1 MIGHLVDGVD
11 VVVAVPPG
19 SRRPE
24 PLLAALNSAH
34 PDWNCRPVWAGDPQL
49 RPPLTGMHTWL
60 EAGVDEADLLR
71 VDPDGLPWLAALSA
85 IPQVERPT
93 IVIVC
98 GAAVLG
104 DITSLVPPDG
114 ELLVVPKSISPPVND
129 GHLHPSLEEL
139 GTEGAVSATVAAFG
153 RGSDEI
159 IAWVLRSLLVPTR
172 LEHAVA
178 SGRVLE
184 LAAQLF
190 SSQRCRDD
198 RVGASVWRW
207 PSSSPVLLDLP
218 EFDSARPW
226 LADPTLAGRPRITL
240 GVPERMGA
248 VNRAAGQLAGTTDP
262 LRLPGGI
269 EIDKAIRRIAR
280 HHRELPARPWSDA
293 AAFRRWLDE
302 RYWEDV
308 HWSRGDLQAIFPYH
322 TGADADRFSAWARR
336 AAADGDAPLMVDP
349 NVLRSSSSVEQIGAR
364 RDGVNLVG
372 YFKHQSGV
380 SNVGRRV
387 AGIFDRHEVP
397 YTTVAY
403 ERTWS
408 PPIVPTPATDQR
420 IEFADSLAF
429 VNADQFDHLHH
440 DIPEMFG
447 PGRQVVGMWSWE
459 LETIEG
465 VTPIGHRHADQIWG
479 TTTFMADPF
488 RHLPVRVEHVHVPFT
503 EPTPSTRRRSEFA
516 RLADADDRFVF
527 GVVLDHLS
535 VTERKNPVAAVRAF
549 RRAFPTAEADG
560 SGPMLVVKT
569 INAERCWE
577 DHERL
582 LVEASGRDDIII
594 WNELL
599 PIADHVAL
607 IASFDA
613 LVSLH
618 RSEGVGLHLAEAM
631 WLERPIIATRYS
643 GNLDFMDAESA
654 LLIDADMV
662 PVGPGLAPYPAAATW
677 ASPKLDDAAAA
688 MRRLVA
694 DPDLA
699 RSVGRAAREK
709 MESMPGE
716 AEFVARVVGLLG
728 LER

>member
-11 VVVAVPPG
+11 VIVAVPPG

-24 PLLAALNSAH
+24 PLLAALHAAH

-49 RPPLTGMHTWL
+49 RPRLVGAHWL
-60 EAGVDEADLLR
+60 DSGVDEADLLR

-85 IPQVERPT
+85 MGSVERPT
-93 IVIVC
+93 IIIVC

-104 DITSLVPPDG
+104 DLSSLVPADG
-114 ELLVVPKSISPPVND
+114 EIVVVPKSIEPPIND
-129 GHLHPSLEEL
+129 GTRHPSFEDL
-139 GTEGAVSATVAAFG
+139 GVEGAASATVASFG
-153 RGSDEI
+153 RGSDDAVVWI
-159 IAWVLRSLLVPTR
+159 RRSLLVPSR

-178 SGRVLE
+178 VGRVLE

-190 SSQRCRDD
+190 ASRRCLDD

-207 PSSSPVLLDLP
+207 PTTAPVLLDLP
-218 EFDSARPW
+218 EFDSDRPW
-226 LADPTLAGRPRITL
+226 LADPTLAGTPRITL
-240 GVPERMGA
+240 GVPQRMGA
-248 VNRAAGQLAGTTDP
+248 VNRAAGQLGGTTEP
-262 LRLPGGI
+262 LRLPGGL
-269 EIDKAIRRIAR
+269 EVDKTIRRIAR
-280 HHRELPARPWSDA
+280 HHRKLPAQPWSDA

-302 RYWEDV
+302 RYWEDL
-308 HWSRGDLQAIFPYH
+308 HWSRGDLQAVFPYH

-336 AAADGDAPLMVDP
+336 AAADGDAPLMIDP
-349 NVLRSSSSVEQIGAR
+349 GVLRSSSKVDQVGAR

-380 SNVGRRV
+380 ANVGRRV
-387 AGIFDRHEVP
+387 ADIFERHGVP
-397 YTTVAY
+397 HTTVAY

-408 PPIVPTPATDQR
+408 PPIVPPPVTDQR

-429 VNADQFDHLHH
+429 VNADQFDHLRN

-447 PGRQVVGMWSWE
+447 PGRQVVGYWAWE
-459 LETIEG
+459 LDTIEG
-465 VTPIGHRHADQIWG
+465 VSPVGHRHADQIWAM
-479 TTTFMADPF
+479 TSFMVKPF
-488 RHLPVRVEHVHVPFT
+488 QHLPVRVEHVHVPLT
-503 EPTPSTRRRSEFA
+503 EPSPSSRKRSEFA
-516 RLADADDRFVF
+516 PLADADNRFVF

-549 RRAFPTAEADG
+549 RRAFPTAEAVG

-569 INAERCWE
+569 INAHHAWE
-577 DHERL
+577 SHERL
-582 LVEASGRDDIII
+582 LVEASGRDDIVI
-594 WNELL
+594 WDELL

-643 GNLDFMDAESA
+643 GNLDFMDADSA
-654 LLIDADMV
+654 VLIDVDMV
-662 PVGPGLAPYPAAATW
+662 PVGPGLAPYPPDALW
-677 ASPKLDDAAAA
+677 ASPRLDDAAAA
-688 MRRLVA
+688 MRRLAGDV
-694 DPDLA
+694 DFA
-699 RSVGRAAREK
+699 RSVGMAARRK
-709 MESMPGE
+709 MESMPSE
-716 AEFVARVVGLLG
+716 AEFVARVTELLR

>member
-1 MIGHLVDGVD
+1 MIEQLVDGVD
-11 VVVAVPPG
+11 VIIVVPPG
-19 SRRPE
+19 TRRPE
-24 PLLAALNSAH
+24 PLLAEVSALH

-49 RPPLTGMHTWL
+49 RPHLIGAGSWL
-60 EAGVDEADLLR
+60 GAGTDEADLLR
-71 VDPDGLPWLAALSA
+71 VDPDGLPWLAATNALTT
-85 IPQVERPT
+85 VERPT

-104 DITSLVPPDG
+104 DLSALVPADG
-114 ELLVVPKSISPPVND
+114 EIIVVPKLTKAPSTD
-129 GHLHPSLEEL
+129 GRLHPSLELL
-139 GTEGAVSATVAAFG
+139 GEEGAVSASVAGFG
-153 RGSDEI
+153 RGSDAAVDWI
-159 IAWVLRSLLVPTR
+159 RDALLVSSR
-172 LEHAVA
+172 LEHAVSA
-178 SGRVLE
+178 GRVLE

-190 SSQRCRDD
+190 PSRRCPDD
-198 RVGASVWRW
+198 RIGASAWRW
-207 PSSSPVLLDLP
+207 PEQAPVLLDLP
-218 EFDSARPW
+218 NFDSARPW
-226 LADPTLAGRPRITL
+226 LTDPDLAGTPRITL

-248 VNRAAGQLAGTTDP
+248 VNRAANQLLGSTDP

-269 EIDKAIRRIAR
+269 DVDKAVRRIAR
-280 HHRELPARPWSDA
+280 HHAVLPAKPWTEAS
-293 AAFRRWLDE
+293 AFRRWLDE
-302 RYWEDV
+302 QYWEDL
-308 HWSRGDLQAIFPYH
+308 HWSRGDLQAIFPHH
-322 TGADADRFSAWARR
+322 TGSDADRFSAWAQR
-336 AAADGDAPLMVDP
+336 AAVDGDAPLMVDP
-349 NVLRSSSSVEQIGAR
+349 SVLRSASSVEQVGAR

-387 AGIFDRHEVP
+387 AGIFDRHGIP
-397 YTTVAY
+397 YSTVAY

-408 PPIVPTPATDQR
+408 PPIVPEPATDQR

-429 VNADQFDHLHH
+429 VNGDQFNHLRN

-447 PGRQVVGMWSWE
+447 AGRQVVGLWSWE

-465 VTPIGHRHADQIWG
+465 ATPVGHRHADQVWG

-488 RHLPVRVEHVHVPFT
+488 RHLPLRVEHVHVPFT
-503 EPTPSTRRRSEFA
+503 EPVPSARRRSEFGP
-516 RLADADDRFVF
+516 LAGADDRFVF

-535 VTERKNPVAAVRAF
+535 ITERKNPVAAVRAF
-549 RRAFPTAEADG
+549 RRAFPTGDVDG

-577 DHERL
+577 GHERL
-582 LVEASGRDDIII
+582 LVEASGRDDIVI

-599 PIADHVAL
+599 PIADHLAL
-607 IASFDA
+607 MAGFDA

-631 WLERPIIATRYS
+631 WLERPIIATNYS

-654 LLIDADMV
+654 VLIDVDMV
-662 PVGPGLAPYPAAATW
+662 PVGPGLAPYPAAALW
-677 ASPKLDDAAAA
+677 AAPRLEDAAAA

-694 DPDLA
+694 DPDYA
-699 RSVGRAAREK
+699 RQVGVAARRK
-709 MESMPGE
+709 MQSMPGE
-716 AEFVARVVGLLG
+716 AEFIARVIKLLA

>member
-1 MIGHLVDGVD
+1 MEDLVDGVD
-11 VVVAVPPG
+11 VIVTVPPG
-19 SRRPE
+19 SRRPDA
-24 PLLAALNSAH
+24 LLAAISAAH

-49 RPPLTGMHTWL
+49 RPQLAGVRRWL
-60 EAGVDEADLLR
+60 DSGVDEADLLR
-71 VDPDGLPWLAALSA
+71 VDPDGLPWLAALTA
-85 IPQVERPT
+85 IGPIERPT
-93 IVIVC
+93 IVVAC
-98 GAAVLG
+98 GVAVLG
-104 DITSLVPPDG
+104 DLSSLVPADG
-114 ELLVVPKSISPPVND
+114 EIVVVPKLLDPPVND
-129 GHLHPSLEEL
+129 GTVHPSLEVL
-139 GTEGAVSATVAAFG
+139 GEEGAVSATVAAFG
-153 RGSDEI
+153 RGTGAAADWI
-159 IAWVLRSLLVPTR
+159 RRSLLVPTR

-178 SGRVLE
+178 AGRVLE
-184 LAAQLF
+184 LAAELF
-190 SSQRCRDD
+190 PSRRCLDE

-207 PSSSPVLLDLP
+207 PDESPVLIDLP
-218 EFDSARPW
+218 NFDSERFW
-226 LADPTLAGRPRITL
+226 LADPTLDGRPRVTL
-240 GVPERMGA
+240 GVPARMGTI
-248 VNRAAGQLAGTTDP
+248 NQAGDQLAGATEP

-269 EIDKAIRRIAR
+269 EVDKAIRRIAR
-280 HHRELPARPWSDA
+280 HHRDLPARPWSEA

-302 RYWEDV
+302 QYWEDL
-308 HWSRGDLQAIFPYH
+308 HWSRGDLQAIFPHH
-322 TGADADRFSAWARR
+322 TGSDADRFSAWAQR

-349 NVLRSSSSVEQIGAR
+349 GVLRSSSSVVQTGAR

-387 AGIFDRHEVP
+387 AGIFDRHGVP

-408 PPIVPTPATDQR
+408 PPIVPEPVTDQR
-420 IEFADSLAF
+420 VEFADSLAF
-429 VNADQFDHLHH
+429 VNGDQFNHLRN
-440 DIPEMFG
+440 DIPQMFG

-465 VTPIGHRHADQIWG
+465 ATPVGYQHADQIWG

-503 EPTPSTRRRSEFA
+503 EPTPSARRRSEFGP
-516 RLADADDRFVF
+516 LADADDRFVF

-535 VTERKNPVAAVRAF
+535 ITERKNPVAAVRAF
-549 RRAFPTAEADG
+549 RRAFPTADTSG

-582 LVEASGRDDIII
+582 LVEASGRDDIVI

-607 IASFDA
+607 IGSFDA

-631 WLERPIIATRYS
+631 WLERPIIATNYS

-662 PVGPGLAPYPAAATW
+662 PVGPGLAPYPADALWAA
-677 ASPKLDDAAAA
+677 PRLDDAAAA

-694 DPDLA
+694 EPDLA
-699 RSVGRAAREK
+699 AAVGAAARRK
-709 MESMPGE
+709 MLSMPGE
-716 AEFVARVVGLLG
+716 AEFVARVVDLLQ
-728 LER
+728 LDT